1 MKTYDNPLTISYNL
15 GEHDFAAGNMALA
28 IQRPKGVK
36 SCRVEEMH
44 VAVTE
49 VFNGSVSKAFLR
61 IGTASDAD
69 KFAELDMDLAANTDG
84 WGTNDDTDA
93 IKTAGQFI
101 DLDRAGDAGVSLDQL
116 EVTTLQNVDGGTET
130 GIGHVTVVLSWF

>member
-28 IQRPKGVK
+28 IQRPKGVS

-49 VFNGSVSKAFLR
+49 VFNGSTSGAMLR

-69 KFAELDMDLAANTDG
+69 KFAEMDMGLAANTDG
-84 WGTNDDTDA
+84 YGTNDDTDA
-93 IKTAGQFI
+93 IKDAGLFI
-101 DLDRAGDAGVSLDQL
+101 DLDRDGDAGASLDQL
-116 EVTTLQNVDGGTET
+116 EITSLQNVDSGTET
-130 GIGHVTVVLSWF
+130 GIGWVTVVLSWF